1 MFGFANGLLLLLL
14 AAAVID
20 FAPVVRRRLSPAS
33 WWNDERLLFTPRG
46 GISIYPYANYG
57 RPGTKYEQMAEHRLM
72 NRE

>member
-20 FAPVVRRRLSPAS
+20 FAPVVRRRLFPAS

-46 GISIYPYANYG
+46 GDCAKNTVHG
-57 RPGTKYEQMAEHRLM
+57 RFCLA
-72 NRE
+72 